1 MTNILLQGKRQSA
14 NVLFVPKNLE
24 TIEDN
29 EDKESKFTKHLYLQV
44 QNKKNHN
51 CYKKYLNLL
60 THFQNQKKN
69 SAMTGGASLFDRPG
83 MGGSIAFRN
92 TLFSFEKE
100 GLEGSIGSAGS
111 LVNEDDDDEVQIE
124 LPPFNEADFAP
135 VAIFLTGLGTEYK
148 KGQKALVCH

>member
-1 MTNILLQGKRQSA
+1 MN
-14 NVLFVPKNLE
+14 LF
-24 TIEDN
+24 
-29 EDKESKFTKHLYLQV
+29 
-44 QNKKNHN
+44 
-51 CYKKYLNLL
+51 

-135 VAIFLTGLGTEYK
+135 VAIFLTGLGTKYK
-148 KGQKALVCH
+148 KGPFCY

>member
-1 MTNILLQGKRQSA
+1 
-14 NVLFVPKNLE
+14 
-24 TIEDN
+24 
-29 EDKESKFTKHLYLQV
+29 
-44 QNKKNHN
+44 
-51 CYKKYLNLL
+51 
-60 THFQNQKKN
+60 
-69 SAMTGGASLFDRPG
+69 MTGGASLFDRPG

-135 VAIFLTGLGTEYK
+135 VAIFLTGLGTKFIKSK
-148 KGQKALVCH
+148 KRPTLLETFFHFLKVWTIGYRRSKKKK